1 MMEQK
6 TNEQWEY
13 MAHTVESSRYE
24 DSVELKRL
32 GDKGWEAYAVTE
44 STNVYAG
51 TATTYYLKRRK
62 GGLR

>member
-1 MMEQK
+1 MKQK

-13 MAHTVESSRYE
+13 KTHTVESSRYE

-44 STNVYAG
+44 LANVYAG
-51 TATTYYLKRRK
+51 IATTYYLKRRK
-62 GGLR
+62 GGRR